1 MSGAPDQSA
10 RRQILGSLRASLS
23 RGPVDAA
30 TAAGLNARLT
40 GGTRHL
46 QPKRVDRDHEGLVE
60 LFVEMAQGVA
70 VTVDR
75 LSSMAEAPAA
85 VAAFLAQRNLPSA
98 VVASPALSDLPWGDR
113 PTLSVRFDH
122 ARGDDLVSVTP
133 AFAAVAETGTLVL
146 PSGSDT
152 PSTLNFLPD
161 THIVVLKKKDVV
173 GPYED
178 AWERLLAGGKA
189 MPRTV
194 NFVTG
199 PSRTGDIE
207 QTIYLGA
214 HGPRQLHIL
223 LIDEA

>member
-1 MSGAPDQSA
+1 MTGSA
-10 RRQILGSLRASLS
+10 RDQILGAVRASLG

-30 TAAGLNARLT
+30 TATGLNARLT
-40 GGTRHL
+40 AGTRHL
-46 QPKRVDRDHEGLVE
+46 QPKRIDLDQAGLVA
-60 LFVEMAQGVA
+60 LFVEMAKGVA

-75 LSSMAEAPAA
+75 LSSTAEAPAA
-85 VAAFLAQRNLPSA
+85 ISAFLAQRNLPSA
-98 VVASPALSDLPWGDR
+98 VVASPALADLPWSDR
-113 PTLSVRFDH
+113 PTLSVRFDR
-122 ARGDDLVSVTP
+122 ATGDDPVSVTP
-133 AFAAVAETGTLVL
+133 CFAAVAETGTLIL
-146 PSGSDT
+146 PSGADT

-161 THIVVLKKKDVV
+161 THIVVLKSGDVV
-173 GPYED
+173 GPYEE
-178 AWERLLAGGKA
+178 AWERLRANGAA

-214 HGPRQLHIL
+214 HGPRHLHIL